1 VAAELGTPARAARL
15 AEAST
20 AYQHDRFDDARRLLR
35 PLAER
40 APSVAAVRELHGLT
54 LYRLGRWRQAIRE
67 LEAFHAL
74 SGSVDQ
80 HPVLADSFRALGRHD
95 EVTRRWDE
103 LRRAGAPVEVLVEG
117 RIVAAG
123 DLADQGRLEEAIR
136 LLEAGPVKVRSP
148 RAHHLRLWY
157 ALASLYERAGE
168 LPRARALLRRVAA
181 ADREF
186 ADVGARLR
194 ALG

>member
-1 VAAELGTPARAARL
+1 
-15 AEAST
+15 
-20 AYQHDRFDDARRLLR
+20 
-35 PLAER
+35 
-40 APSVAAVRELHGLT
+40 
-54 LYRLGRWRQAIRE
+54 
-67 LEAFHAL
+67 
-74 SGSVDQ
+74 
-80 HPVLADSFRALGRHD
+80 
-95 EVTRRWDE
+95 
-103 LRRAGAPVEVLVEG
+103 VEVLVEG

-157 ALASLYERAGE
+157 ALAGLYERAGE

-186 ADVGARLR
+186 ADVEARLR